1 MPAFASCRP
10 VSRPHPTPSTCT
22 VLLVALFLA
31 GCGPGATAKS
41 PASLG
46 TSAPA
51 SLSVLAWTPPPGLAP
66 TGRTEAATVVRVV
79 DGDTIIV
86 RLGGRD
92 ERVRY
97 IGMDTPE
104 SVKPGS
110 PVEPFGKEAAAEN
123 RRLVAG
129 RTVTLERDV
138 SDRDQYGRLLRHVW
152 LPPDQAPGGQW
163 LLVGL
168 ELVRLG
174 YAQAYTYPPDVK
186 YADLILAAQRA
197 AREAGLGLWGSPEP

>member
-1 MPAFASCRP
+1 
-10 VSRPHPTPSTCT
+10 VSRPHPTPSACT
-22 VLLVALFLA
+22 VLLVALLLA
-31 GCGPGATAKS
+31 GCGPGATATR
-41 PASLG
+41 PASFG
-46 TSAPA
+46 TSAA
-51 SLSVLAWTPPPGLAP
+51 ATISILAWTPPPGLAP
-66 TGRTEAATVVRVV
+66 TGQTEAGTVVRVV

-86 RLGGRD
+86 RLRGRD

-104 SVKPGS
+104 SVKPDS

-152 LPPDQAPGGQW
+152 LGPDQAPDGRW

-197 AREAGLGLWGSPEP
+197 AREAGLGLWSSPNP

>member
-1 MPAFASCRP
+1 M
-10 VSRPHPTPSTCT
+10 SRPHPTPSACA
-22 VLLVALFLA
+22 VLLVALLLALLLA

-41 PASLG
+41 PESLR
-46 TSAPA
+46 TSPA
-51 SLSVLAWTPPPGLAP
+51 ATVSGLAWTPRPGLAP
-66 TGRTEAATVVRVV
+66 TGPTETATVVRVV

-86 RLGGRD
+86 RLNGRD
-92 ERVRY
+92 ERIRY
-97 IGMDTPE
+97 IGMNTPE
-104 SVKPGS
+104 SVKPDS

-138 SDRDQYGRLLRHVW
+138 SDRDQYRRLLRHVW

-197 AREAGLGLWGSPEP
+197 ARDFCLGLWRSPSP